1 MSHFKYAAAEKIL
14 HLNQYRLFRDCY
26 NLKMKSCIILG
37 ELTNALVDHLNVG
50 VAQAY
55 LNQKRLDAEAKRLHC
70 NATEFAKQTQNW
82 ISLVDS
88 FNGSLKEL
96 GDVKSWAT
104 AIETDMKTVSS
115 VLEYT
120 YKVNKQAT
128 IQQQPSSAA
137 SSSVDRVMIKIEQR
151 QFDK

>member
-1 MSHFKYAAAEKIL
+1 M
-14 HLNQYRLFRDCY
+14 
-26 NLKMKSCIILG
+26 
-37 ELTNALVDHLNVG
+37 DHLNVG

-55 LNQKRLDAEAKRLHC
+55 LNQKRLDAEAKRLHA

-96 GDVKSWAT
+96 GDVKSWAS

-128 IQQQPSSAA
+128 IQQQQPSTSAPSS
-137 SSSVDRVMIKIEQR
+137 VEKVKKIDWLNFEKLPL
-151 QFDK
+151 FDFRTKLYSRPSLVWVLWAL

>member
-1 MSHFKYAAAEKIL
+1 MSICLIAFHEWKSSQFC
-14 HLNQYRLFRDCY
+14 LFF
-26 NLKMKSCIILG
+26 LG

-55 LNQKRLDAEAKRLHC
+55 LNQKRLDAEAKRLHA

-96 GDVKSWAT
+96 GDVKSWAS

-128 IQQQPSSAA
+128 IQQQQPSTSAPSSVEKVKNLSGSDVKLCKIA
-137 SSSVDRVMIKIEQR
+137 SLG
-151 QFDK
+151 F